1 MANRRSRP
9 PKTPEEE
16 AWNAE
21 IEERRQRRAGRAF
34 QRELAGYPFPL
45 RVLRRLGYRHPRNLP
60 QDAAMVLLRGLYLA
74 LLAVI
79 WGVGL
84 FLLLIAY
91 GYVSAGLEVVWSWV
105 LSEAC
110 VVNWLRL
117 TEACLLRRHGT

>member
-21 IEERRQRRAGRAF
+21 IEERCQRRAGRAF

-60 QDAAMVLLRGLYLA
+60 HDAAIVLLCGLYLV
-74 LLAVI
+74 LL
-79 WGVGL
+79 GVVSVAGIL
-84 FLLLIAY
+84 FLAITY
-91 GYVSAGLEVVWSWV
+91 EYVSTAVEVVWSWM
-105 LSEAC
+105 LSWAC
-110 VVNWLRL
+110 VVDWLRM
-117 TEACLLRRHGT
+117 TEACLLRRHGI